1 LKKYSYIKKRKER
14 EIQSDTDRKVFI
26 KRKIK
31 MFSMTKNDLIKI
43 QLMGVMLSLI
53 GMAGVIITGWINLK
67 QLQEQE

>member
-1 LKKYSYIKKRKER
+1 MKKYSYIKKRKER